1 MPLKF
6 HWRLPLGGLDA
17 SGMSAKVYA
26 QEKIALPDLAS
37 QAEFCR
43 GAEESGIDSLLTAFG
58 SYMPDPVPLVTALA
72 MTTEKIK
79 FILAYRPGILS
90 PTLFVQQ
97 VNTISALTGGRVS
110 LNIVVGHS
118 AEEQRYYGDFLN
130 HDERY
135 QRAEEFLSVCHSF
148 WRRDGEVSFQGK
160 YYRIDK
166 GRLNTPFVSRE
177 RTTPEIYIGG
187 GSPQARQLAVN
198 QGSCW
203 LLLADTPANLRP
215 QIAPALL
222 CGVEVGL
229 RVSIIAAPT
238 HEEAKCAAYSL
249 ADATHKK
256 WIEEVFVRR
265 SDSVSMKTSFELA
278 GSADSHWLTPYLW
291 NGAVPA
297 FGASAVAL
305 VGTPREIADA
315 IIEYKNIGFSQFI
328 FSGWNNTQAPIYF
341 SREIL
346 PLVRAKE
353 REAGDGN

>member
-6 HWRLPLGGLDA
+6 HWRLPLGGLDS
-17 SGMSAKVYA
+17 SGTGAKVYT

-43 GAEESGIDSLLTAFG
+43 RAEESGIDSLLTAFG

-72 MTTEKIK
+72 MATEKIK
-79 FILAYRPGILS
+79 FILAYRPGLLS

-110 LNIVVGHS
+110 LNVVAGHS
-118 AEEQRYYGDFLN
+118 AEEQRYYGDFLD

-148 WRRDGEVSFQGK
+148 WRREGEVNVRGK
-160 YYRIDK
+160 YYRIEN
-166 GRLNTPFVSRE
+166 GRLNTRFVSGE
-177 RTTPEIYIGG
+177 RATPEIYIGG
-187 GSPQARQLAVN
+187 GSPQARQLAIN

-203 LLLADTPANLRP
+203 LLLADSPSNLRT
-215 QIAPALL
+215 QIAPALER
-222 CGVEVGL
+222 GIEVGL

-238 HEEAKCAAYSL
+238 REEAVAAAHTL
-249 ADATHKK
+249 ADAAHKK
-256 WIEEVFVRR
+256 WIEQVFVRG
-265 SDSVSMKTSFELA
+265 SDSVSMRTSFESA
-278 GSADSHWLTPYLW
+278 GGADSHWLTPYLW
-291 NGAVPA
+291 NGAVSA

-305 VGTPREIADA
+305 VGTPRELADA
-315 IIEYKNIGFSQFI
+315 ITEYKNIGVSQFI
-328 FSGWNNTQAPIYF
+328 FSGWNNTQAPTYF

-346 PLVRAKE
+346 PLVRAQE
-353 REAGDGN
+353 REAEDGL